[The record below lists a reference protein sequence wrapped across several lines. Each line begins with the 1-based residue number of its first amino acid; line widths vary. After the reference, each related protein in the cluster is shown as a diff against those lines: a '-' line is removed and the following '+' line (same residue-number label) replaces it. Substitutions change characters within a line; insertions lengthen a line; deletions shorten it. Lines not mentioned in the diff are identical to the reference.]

1 MTKKMHNR
9 FSPFFPRTIF
19 LSEARRYKCQNGCQR
34 YSFVF
39 QNNVESGFYKS
50 CLNLFAISTIF
61 DISFTLRLNNTY
73 LLHKLNQYKI
83 KLRNVKRILVLKNNI
98 LKESTEFPI
107 NILLFISQF
116 KKSKKINFKN
126 FNSQQGSGKYNIV
139 QGVVYK

>member
-19 LSEARRYKCQNGCQR
+19 EVRRQEGTNVKTGVKGIPLSFRTY
-34 YSFVF
+34 
-39 QNNVESGFYKS
+39 VESGFYKS

-98 LKESTEFPI
+98 SKESTEFPI

-126 FNSQQGSGKYNIV
+126 LRC
-139 QGVVYK
+139 